1 MHGFDTEKL
10 LCRWLLGSSETSSPQ
25 PGDIVF
31 LHEGVRAPGSGF
43 RVPGPGFRVPGRVP
57 GSESPGSGFRVP
69 GPGPGS
75 GFRVPVGGSRVTGDE
90 KGGIMQSGHTDFRA
104 AVFPSSSPR

>member
-90 KGGIMQSGHTDFRA
+90 KSGIMLNPAR
-104 AVFPSSSPR
+104 

>member
-43 RVPGPGFRVPGRVP
+43 RVPGPGFRV
-57 GSESPGSGFRVP
+57 GFRVP
-69 GPGPGS
+69 SLPGPGS
-75 GFRVPVGGSRVTGDE
+75 GFQVRVRVPGSGFRWGGPG
-90 KGGIMQSGHTDFRA
+90 
-104 AVFPSSSPR
+104 